1 MVFAKKWNIELEK
14 KDDIVHL
21 EPLSDIHIGHAGFD
35 EELYKKRIKAIAKD
49 KHRYTLFLG
58 DQSKWLLEKVKSNEI
73 LLIDGNLIGI
83 KNNKKRMIKVRN
95 RFRGIN

>member
-58 DQSKWLLEKVKSNEI
+58 DQLDAI
-73 LLIDGNLIGI
+73 TTYD
-83 KNNKKRMIKVRN
+83 KRYNPDTSIEHDVDNQRKIWQKLSTML
-95 RFRGIN
+95 